1 MVTNMKPKIP
11 EENKIVSRNENYSV
25 KVDDSQLGK

>member
-11 EENKIVSRNENYSV
+11 EENKNVSRNENDSV